1 MLYLCNRS
9 RTNLEVLLLCLQIII
24 DLKYTNNELIGRH
37 LKPKIYKSC
46 LYRSFRRN
54 LFLLVSFV
62 MVVIGGEVHADDIL
76 GSLTNQTSLTDTK
89 DGPKAQLRT
98 IGIQPDI
105 WITQICQGIMSGSP
119 PRNTSCGGKIDGFL
133 RIDSEKLGLWKGFH
147 VFSQF
152 EQYTGMTIN
161 NITGTLLPVS
171 AIQAFVQQRYYHNA
185 LTLFVRQELTENL
198 SISAGKVNMLT
209 LASKTPILGGG
220 GWETFLNR
228 AFAIPKTGIGITAPG
243 TLADRVIVAPTY
255 TLGVLVDLKTHVGDF
270 TFAVAD
276 PRNAEDPRVIQRPFE
291 RGVALTAGYALPLKL
306 SDLQGYHSI
315 RAAYS
320 NARGFDLDDFN
331 GLRARLS
338 YGQTI
343 TKKGYWFASYA
354 LQQYLFQSENDP
366 SVGWGLFTNV
376 SISDGNPNPVKWSL
390 LAGIAGNNLLK
401 GMERD
406 KWGIGYYHYGLSQ
419 LLVNGLQ
426 LANIQRR
433 SEGGVECFY
442 NFAITPW
449 VQLSADLQII
459 DPWKVEK
466 TREVVGAI
474 RLFTKL

>member
-1 MLYLCNRS
+1 MHLRNRDPATRGFLFLS
-9 RTNLEVLLLCLQIII
+9 LQIRI
-24 DLKYTNNELIGRH
+24 DLNYTGNEPIGH
-37 LKPKIYKSC
+37 DLKPEIRKSP
-46 LYRSFRRN
+46 RN
-54 LFLLVSFV
+54 GISGRTLFLLVSFLAPL
-62 MVVIGGEVHADDIL
+62 IGDDAWAEDL
-76 GSLTNQTSLTDTK
+76 LASLATQTSLTDTR
-89 DGPKAQLRT
+89 DGPKAQLKT
-98 IGIQPDI
+98 YGVQPDV
-105 WITQICQGIMSGSP
+105 WVTQICQGIMAGSP
-119 PRNTSCGGKIDGFL
+119 PTNTACGGKIDAFL
-133 RIDSEKLGLWKGFH
+133 RIDAEKAGLWKGFH
-147 VFSQF
+147 VFTQF
-152 EQYTGMTIN
+152 EQYTGLTIN

-171 AIQAFVQQRYYHNA
+171 AIQAFVQQRYYHNT
-185 LTLFVRQELTENL
+185 LTLFVRQELNEHL

-209 LASKTPILGGG
+209 LAARTPILGGG

-255 TLGVLVDLKTHVGDF
+255 TLGALVDLKTHVGDF

-276 PRNAEDPRVIQRPFE
+276 PRNAEDPRVIQNPFE
-291 RGVALTAGYALPLKL
+291 RGVALTAGYTLPLKL
-306 SDLQGYHSI
+306 ADLQGYHSL

-338 YGQTI
+338 SGQTL

-354 LQQYLFQSENDP
+354 LQQFLMQSENDP

-390 LAGIAGNNLLK
+390 LVGIAGNNLLK
-401 GMERD
+401 GRERD

-419 LLVNGLQ
+419 LLINGLQ
-426 LANIQRR
+426 SANIPRR
-433 SEGGVECFY
+433 SEGGIECFY

-466 TREVVGAI
+466 TRETVGAI